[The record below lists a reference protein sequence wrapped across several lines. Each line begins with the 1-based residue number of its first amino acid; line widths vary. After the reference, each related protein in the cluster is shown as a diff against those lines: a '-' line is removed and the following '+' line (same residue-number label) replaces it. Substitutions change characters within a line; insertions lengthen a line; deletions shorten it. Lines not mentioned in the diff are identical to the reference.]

1 MPKIICTLANASTE
15 INGIAFVPHDDGI
28 GVISADDV
36 KEPAYSLLLSIPG
49 YIADGVSDTE
59 PPKVEPEP
67 VKKET
72 AAERKARLKAEQEAE
87 DAAAAEKAEAER
99 LANEEAAK
107 VEQTD
112 TVVAP
117 ESTDEAGDEVF

>member
-1 MPKIICTLANASTE
+1 MPKIICTLTNASTE
-15 INGIAFVPHDDGI
+15 INGIKFVPHEDGI
-28 GVISADDV
+28 NLISEEDV
-36 KEPAYSLLLSIPG
+36 KEPASSLFLSIPG

-87 DAAAAEKAEAER
+87 EAAAAEKAEAER

-107 VEQTD
+107 AEPTD
-112 TVVAP
+112 TVTAP
-117 ESTDEAGDEVF
+117 EGTDDAGDEVF